1 MPRSKSKS
9 RIKRVVLWVIV
20 ATIPITAF
28 ASYAIPIYQTNSR
41 TLQKSV
47 VPKAAIKLNPEII
60 YPLKNYQRKGN
71 KYIWGKNDCSTFV
84 TDYMFASGKPAY
96 LRLTT
101 ENLYRDATMKW
112 HGYHKIKVAELQ
124 PKDIIVFRYKGRYGT
139 MQGHTGIV
147 LSTGKQNIVV
157 HNSLSGGGV
166 VKNTVPEFLAI
177 ANRVASSHEGQKMIK
192 AFSPN

>member
-1 MPRSKSKS
+1 MPRPKSKS
-9 RIKRVVLWVIV
+9 RSKRKYVWLTILILPLIPI
-20 ATIPITAF
+20 ATI
-28 ASYAIPIYQTNSR
+28 AIPIAQTNR
-41 TLQKSV
+41 RPLQKTI
-47 VPKAAIKLNPEII
+47 VPLETIKLHPEII
-60 YPLKNYQRKGN
+60 FPLKNFQQKGN

-84 TDYMFASGKPAY
+84 TDYMLNSGKPAF

-101 ENLYRDATMKW
+101 ADLYRDATMKW
-112 HGYHKIKVAELQ
+112 HGYQKVKITSLK

-147 LSTGKQNIVV
+147 LATQSQNIVV
-157 HNSLSGGGV
+157 HNSLSGGGI

-177 ANRVASSHEGQKMIK
+177 ANRVASTHNGQKMIK